1 MAQQT
6 TLPPV
11 PTENAAPRVELNLL
25 PPAGLDESIWK
36 SLAENIRGWLHP
48 EKLPPLQLTSK
59 PIEDN
64 RILPRTEADGSL
76 WSSLRKNLKDFVSP
90 EKLPPLQLTSKP
102 IEDNELLPKT
112 DAERSLFSSLRE
124 NVKSTF
130 FPEKLPPLQ
139 VSSKPIKVRNI
150 WGAYDYKQEGA
161 GVSLVVHVVLIAG
174 LIGLS
179 ILTSRSVKLNQQPQN
194 SISIADDVPV
204 DLPMTAKKGPS
215 SGGGGGGGDRDKL
228 EAPKGRLPKT
238 ALDQITPPAV
248 VIRNPNPKLAVEP
261 TVVAPDIKLAANLP
275 NLGDPLARMPTLN
288 ESNGT
293 GSGGGIGS
301 GNGGGVGSG
310 SGPGVGPGHG
320 GGFGGGAYRIGNGV
334 SAPRALETPDPEYS
348 EEARKAK
355 YQGVVVLWLIVGPDG
370 KPRDIKVT
378 RPLGMGLDQK
388 AIEAVNRWKF
398 EPAMKDGRPVAV
410 QINVEVN
417 FRLY

>member
-1 MAQQT
+1 MADQT
-6 TLPPV
+6 TLPPQHGGNV
-11 PTENAAPRVELNLL
+11 TPADGLNFL
-25 PPAGLDESIWK
+25 PPAELSKTVWQ
-36 SLAENIRGWLHP
+36 SLAENVRSLLHP

-59 PIEDN
+59 PVADDGLM
-64 RILPRTEADGSL
+64 LPDESL
-76 WSSLRKNLKDFVSP
+76 WQSLNRGIRDVFSP

-102 IEDNELLPKT
+102 IEDNDFLPDT

-124 NVKSTF
+124 NLKSAF

-139 VSSKPIKVRNI
+139 VSSKPLKVKSI
-150 WGAYDYKQEGA
+150 WGAYDYKQEGV
-161 GVSLVVHVVLIAG
+161 GVSLVVHVVMIAG
-174 LIGLS
+174 LIGIS
-179 ILTSRSVKLNQQPQN
+179 ILTSRAVKLNNQPQN
-194 SISIADDVPV
+194 VISLTDSDVAM
-204 DLPMTAKKGPS
+204 DLPMTSKKGPS

-228 EAPKGRLPKT
+228 DATKGKLPKLSMQQL
-238 ALDQITPPAV
+238 APPAV
-248 VIRNPNPKLAVEP
+248 VIRNDNPKLPVEP
-261 TVVAPDIKLAANLP
+261 TVVVPPDIKIASNLP
-275 NLGDPLARMPTLN
+275 NLGDPMAKIPDGPL
-288 ESNGT
+288 SNGT

-301 GNGGGVGSG
+301 GSGGGVGSG

-320 GGFGGGAYRIGNGV
+320 GGIGGGAFRVGNGV
-334 SAPRALETPDPEYS
+334 SAPRALDTPDPEYS

-370 KPRDIKVT
+370 KPRDIRVS

-388 AIEAVNRWKF
+388 AIEAVQRWRF